1 MVLVRRFRA
10 ALDAEPKISHH
21 TPKQADSETA
31 DEMSVDKASE
41 LTEAELHGIRKRN
54 KRALRRYRPWH
65 VRGLMTAGRCL

>member
-1 MVLVRRFRA
+1 M
-10 ALDAEPKISHH
+10 
-21 TPKQADSETA
+21 
-31 DEMSVDKASE
+31 DKASE